1 MIARLLSLLGNPLR
15 TLQAWRK
22 RRYWE
27 AQQLEWLRTM
37 VHGDARWLARHPIAS
52 AIAQRYEAA
61 LAEDWY
67 ARPHEDVSKL
77 RTRLGIDPGAYCDR
91 AAAAF
96 TPRAVQDIAAER
108 VRQMLAEGWTYDHDD
123 EHVQDEIAALAAYY
137 AMPPAARDWPAA
149 ETGYGDTFGEAIV
162 PCGWEPK
169 ADDDR
174 RRELVKAGAL
184 ICAEIERHD
193 RIDARRKSGSQP

>member
-1 MIARLLSLLGNPLR
+1 MSARLLSLLGNPLR
-15 TLQAWRK
+15 TLQTWRK

-27 AQQLEWLRTM
+27 GQQLEWLRTM

-67 ARPHEDVSKL
+67 ARPHEDVSTL

-96 TPRAVQDIAAER
+96 KPRAVQDIAAER

-123 EHVQDEIAALAAYY
+123 GLVNEEIAAMATYY
-137 AMPPAARDWPAA
+137 AMPPGARQWPAA
-149 ETGYGDTFGEAIV
+149 VTGYGDTFGEAIV
-162 PCGWEPK
+162 PCGWEAK
-169 ADDDR
+169 DDDNR

-184 ICAEIERHD
+184 ICAEIERLD
-193 RIDARRKSGSQP
+193 RAGRRP